1 MKCDCGTAGK
11 LGQVL
16 VRLYR
21 SSRNELLA
29 LADWAHI
36 FAGVV
41 FPRLNTTLWPFGTS
55 GADRAINVIT
65 FKMDFRPSGFD
76 RPATED
82 FKDRIASKLTR
93 AGIATMTVIIKRG
106 PCRELLLCFD
116 GADEDVAK
124 AKAAFDMT

>member
-1 MKCDCGTAGK
+1 MRPAGQPAK

-16 VRLYR
+16 ARLYG
-21 SSRNELLA
+21 SGLNELLA

-41 FPRLNTTLWPFGTS
+41 FPRLNTTLWPFVTS

-82 FKDRIASKLTR
+82 FKGRIVSKLTR
-93 AGIATMTVIIKRG
+93 AGIATLTVIIKRG
-106 PCRELLLCFD
+106 PGRELLLCFD

-124 AKAAFDMT
+124 AKAAFDRT